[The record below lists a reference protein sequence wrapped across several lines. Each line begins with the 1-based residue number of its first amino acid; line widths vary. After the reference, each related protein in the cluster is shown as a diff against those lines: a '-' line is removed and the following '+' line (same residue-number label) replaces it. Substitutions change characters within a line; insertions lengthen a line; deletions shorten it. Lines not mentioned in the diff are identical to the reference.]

1 MEKIVRLLLILIVFK
16 SFEAFSIEKGK
27 WTFIKEENW
36 CYIGSIPIK
45 EEGDYTQRG
54 DTYVIVYKINKS
66 PEMILQVNAGYNY
79 NEKELIQLTVD
90 KKDYELFS
98 QGDTAWSAN
107 EDKEIIYAMIK
118 GNQMIIKG
126 ISSRGTLTT
135 DTYTLTGFTAA
146 HNKLK
151 KDC

>member
-1 MEKIVRLLLILIVFK
+1 MRKLFLTFFFGFMMTVNFNAQTQDLDTSDRITIV
-16 SFEAFSIEKGK
+16 
-27 WTFIKEENW
+27 EN
-36 CYIGSIPIK
+36 
-45 EEGDYTQRG
+45 
-54 DTYVIVYKINKS
+54 INKYA
-66 PEMILQVNAGYNY
+66 IG
-79 NEKELIQLTVD
+79 IDT
-90 KKDYELFS
+90 KDYELFS

-118 GNQMIIKG
+118 GNEMIIKG

-135 DTYTLTGFTAA
+135 DTYTLTGFTTA